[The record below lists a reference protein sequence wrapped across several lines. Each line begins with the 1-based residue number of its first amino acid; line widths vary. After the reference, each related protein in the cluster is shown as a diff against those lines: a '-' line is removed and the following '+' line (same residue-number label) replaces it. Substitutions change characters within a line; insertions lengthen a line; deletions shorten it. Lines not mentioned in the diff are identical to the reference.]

1 MTSES
6 SSRVGRI
13 VAYVISVLT
22 LAIVAAN
29 LFGLISL
36 RVVQTTSMQGTIEVG
51 DLVVSQNWLKP
62 EVGDIAVYK
71 ATDFQGVAQAMVV
84 HRVIAGDEAGGYT
97 FQGDNNQSADPQVVP
112 ASDVVGVVSFWIP
125 GVGQIANPF
134 FLAVLVSLGAV
145 IYFAREN
152 IASAGKKF
160 GAWIAAQQ
168 KRPRRLYLTAL
179 SVLAAWLVI
188 AGMGIAGFARFEHP
202 QAGPELPIGSSTQ
215 SIVLV
220 LPNANASVGSLAIAD
235 ISGKRSLVRIEAV
248 QGHTYTVSSTVGKL
262 LVASQDIEGPITF
275 VIPFLGALWLPF
287 D

>member
-13 VAYVISVLT
+13 VAYVVSALT

-51 DLVVSQNWLKP
+51 DLVVSQNWMKP
-62 EVGDIAVYK
+62 NVGDIAVYK
-71 ATDFQGVAQAMVV
+71 STDFQGAAQAMVV
-84 HRVIAGDEAGGYT
+84 HRVIAGDQAGGYT

-112 ASDVVGVVSFWIP
+112 ASNVVGVVSFWIP
-125 GVGQIANPF
+125 GVGQMANPF
-134 FLAVLVSLGAV
+134 VLAVLISLGAFF
-145 IYFAREN
+145 YFARSN
-152 IASAGKKF
+152 IASGGRKF
-160 GAWIAAQQ
+160 ASWIAGQQ
-168 KRPRRLYLTAL
+168 RRPRRLYLAAL
-179 SVLAAWLVI
+179 SVIAAWLVI
-188 AGMGIAGFARFEHP
+188 AGAGIAGFARFEHP
-202 QAGPELPIGSSTQ
+202 QAGPQLAIGSSTQ

-220 LPNANASVGSLAIAD
+220 LPNANASVGGLAIAN
-235 ISGKRSLVRIEAV
+235 IAGKRSLVRVEAV